1 MVAAIGAF
9 AHMRCRYEW
18 SSSMAAEYDF
28 DLFTIGAG
36 SGGVRA
42 SRVAAAHG
50 ARVAVAEE
58 YRVGGTCVI
67 RGCVPKK
74 MLVYGAHFAEDLVDA
89 QHFGWTIEGK
99 RFEWAALR
107 DSVQKDV
114 TRLEGLYGQTL
125 SNHDVT
131 IFNERAVISGDHEI
145 TLASG
150 KTVTAKYILIA
161 TGARPHVPDFPG
173 NEHVITSNEAFH
185 LDQLP
190 PRILIAG
197 GGYIANEFAGI
208 FNEFGSKV
216 TLANRSD
223 TILRSYDA
231 ALRDRLLQISM
242 VKGIE
247 FCFNAEFERVEK
259 NEDGSFTVKL
269 TGQDERDFDA
279 VMVATGRVPNIEGLG
294 LEKVG
299 VATGKRGEII
309 VDAFSK
315 TSVDHIYAVGDVT
328 DRVQLTPVAIREG
341 QAFADS
347 VFGGGEPYAVDHSC
361 VPSAVFSHPP
371 IAAVGMT
378 EGEARNQLGNIKVYQ
393 ADFRPMKNVVAGRN
407 ERSLYKMI
415 VDATSDRIVGIH
427 MIGPDSPEIMQA
439 AAIAVKAGLT
449 KADFDATVAI
459 HPTMAEEL
467 VLFK

>member
-1 MVAAIGAF
+1 
-9 AHMRCRYEW
+9 
-18 SSSMAAEYDF
+18 MADQYDF

-89 QHFGWTIEGK
+89 EHFGWTIEGK
-99 RFEWAALR
+99 SFDWIRLR
-107 DSVQKDV
+107 DHVQNDV

-125 SNHDVT
+125 SNHKVT
-131 IFNERAVISGDHEI
+131 IFNERATITGDHQI

-150 KTVTAKYILIA
+150 QVVTAGHILVA
-161 TGARPHVPDFPG
+161 TGARPLVPTFPG

-185 LDQLP
+185 LDALP
-190 PRILIAG
+190 RRILIAG
-197 GGYIANEFAGI
+197 GGYIANEFACI
-208 FNEFGSKV
+208 FNEFGCKV
-216 TLANRSD
+216 TIANRSD
-223 TILRSYDA
+223 TILRGYDA
-231 ALRDRLLQISM
+231 SVRDRLLQISM

-247 FCFNAEFERVEK
+247 FLFHAEFEQIEK
-259 NEDGSFTVKL
+259 QADGTLLVKL
-269 TGQDERDFDA
+269 TGQEPREFDA
-279 VMVATGRVPNIEGLG
+279 VMVATGRIPNIEGLG
-294 LEKVG
+294 LETIG
-299 VATGKRGEII
+299 VETGTKGEIV
-309 VDAFSK
+309 VDAFSR
-315 TSVDHIYAVGDVT
+315 TNVDYVYAVGDVT

-347 VFGGGEPYAVDHSC
+347 VFGDMEPYAVDHSC

-378 EGEARNQLGNIKVYQ
+378 EGEARNVLGNIKVFQ
-393 ADFRPMKNVVAGRN
+393 SDFRPMKNVVAGRN

-415 VDATSDRIVGIH
+415 VDAANDRIVGIH
-427 MIGPDSPEIMQA
+427 MIGPEAPEIMQA
-439 AAIAVKAGLT
+439 AAIAVKAKLT

>member
-1 MVAAIGAF
+1 
-9 AHMRCRYEW
+9 
-18 SSSMAAEYDF
+18 MADEFDY

-74 MLVYGAHFAEDLVDA
+74 MLVYGAHFAEDLEDA
-89 QHFGWTIEGK
+89 RQFGWTIAGK
-99 RFEWAALR
+99 SFDWKALR
-107 DSVQKDV
+107 DLVQNDV

-125 SNHDVT
+125 SNHNVT
-131 IFNERAVISGDHEI
+131 VIPERATITGPHQI

-150 KTVTAKYILIA
+150 RIVTARHILIA
-161 TGARPHVPDFPG
+161 TGARPHIPEFPG

-185 LDQLP
+185 LDAI
-190 PRILIAG
+190 PRRVLIAG

-208 FNEFGSKV
+208 FNQFGAKV
-216 TLANRSD
+216 TIANRSD
-223 TILRSYDA
+223 TILRGYDEA
-231 ALRDRLLQISM
+231 VRDRLLQISLTR
-242 VKGIE
+242 GIE
-247 FCFNAEFERVEK
+247 FCFNAEFERITK
-259 NEDGSFTVKL
+259 QDDGSLLVKL
-269 TGQDERDFDA
+269 TGQDEREFDC

-294 LEKVG
+294 LETIG
-299 VATGKRGEII
+299 VETGERGEII
-309 VDAFSK
+309 VDAFSR
-315 TSVDHIYAVGDVT
+315 TNVPHVYAVGDVT

-347 VFGGGEPYAVDHSC
+347 VFGPGEPYAVDHSC

-378 EGEARNQLGNIKVYQ
+378 EGEARNRLGSIKVYQ
-393 ADFRPMKNVVAGRN
+393 ADFRPMKHVVAGRS
-407 ERSLYKMI
+407 ERCLYKMI
-415 VDATSDRIVGIH
+415 VDAATGRIVGIH
-427 MIGPDSPEIMQA
+427 MIGPEAPEIMQA

>member
-1 MVAAIGAF
+1 
-9 AHMRCRYEW
+9 
-18 SSSMAAEYDF
+18 MADEYDF

-74 MLVYGAHFAEDLVDA
+74 MLVYGAHFAEDLEDA
-89 QHFGWTIEGK
+89 KSFGWTIEGK
-99 RFEWAALR
+99 RFDWATLR
-107 DSVQKDV
+107 DHVQNDV

-125 SNHDVT
+125 GNHNVT
-131 IFNERAVISGDHEI
+131 IFKERAVITGPHEI

-150 KTVTAKYILIA
+150 QTLTAGHILVA

-173 NEHVITSNEAFH
+173 SEHVITSNEAFH

-190 PRILIAG
+190 RRILIAG

-208 FNEFGSKV
+208 FNEFGCKV
-216 TLANRSD
+216 TIANRSD
-223 TILRSYDA
+223 TILRGYDA
-231 ALRDRLLQISM
+231 AVRDRLLQISM
-242 VKGIE
+242 VKGIS
-247 FCFNAEFERVEK
+247 FLFHAEFESIEK
-259 NEDGSFTVKL
+259 QEGGALLVKL
-269 TGQDERDFDA
+269 TGQDPCEYDC

-294 LEKVG
+294 LEAAG
-299 VATGKRGEII
+299 VALGARGEIL
-309 VDAFSK
+309 VDAYSK
-315 TSVDHIYAVGDVT
+315 TNVDHIYAVGDVT

-347 VFGGGEPYAVDHSC
+347 VFGPGEPYAVDHSC

-378 EGEARNQLGNIKVYQ
+378 EGEARNVLGNIKVYQ

-415 VDATSDRIVGIH
+415 VDAATDRIVGIH